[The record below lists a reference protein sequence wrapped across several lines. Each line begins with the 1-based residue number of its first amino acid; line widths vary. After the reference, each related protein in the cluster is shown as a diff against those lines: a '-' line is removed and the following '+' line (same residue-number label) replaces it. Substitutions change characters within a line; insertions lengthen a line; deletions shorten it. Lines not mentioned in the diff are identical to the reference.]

1 MKNLYENNI
10 RIKAIGVLMMICLIA
25 GMLGVNQTVKAATDN
40 KTWKD
45 GNYTY
50 TYKATTS
57 NAQTQ
62 VKEFDTTRYYWKQ
75 NVTSMNVSTSV
86 SEAVTFKV
94 SFNISGTTNIKII
107 KVNAGLGFEYSKTS
121 THSSGYAY
129 TLTRDDP
136 KGTYVMAAYCPG
148 KKIET
153 TLTLTDNRTGK
164 SVKEARNSKYA
175 PTTNKETVTINYT
188 KN

>member
-86 SEAVTFKV
+86 SEAVT
-94 SFNISGTTNIKII
+94 FNISGTTNIKII